1 MGDRVSGWG
10 IESVGG
16 GQNQWVGDRI
26 SGWGIESVGGDRVSG

>member
-16 GQNQWVGDRI
+16 DRI
-26 SGWGIESVGGDRVSG
+26 SGWGIELAGGG

>member
-16 GQNQWVGDRI
+16 DRV
-26 SGWGIESVGGDRVSG
+26 STCMWGIESVGGG

>member
-16 GQNQWVGDRI
+16 DRI
-26 SGWGIESVGGDRVSG
+26 SGWGIESVGGG

>member
-16 GQNQWVGDRI
+16 DRV
-26 SGWGIESVGGDRVSG
+26 SGWGIESVGGG